1 VPGDPQLCFP
11 AAEGNHPDCESD
23 TRFVAGELTADSG
36 RRFALSV
43 LGTPVKGWDPLV
55 VSLFGLV
62 PAPVSEG
69 GGSQS
74 GSRWSARSA
83 ARTNDLEADE
93 DPPHTVGRRN
103 GGKDVVVQVICCL
116 P

>member
-1 VPGDPQLCFP
+1 MFGL
-11 AAEGNHPDCESD
+11 
-23 TRFVAGELTADSG
+23 AGALWRSADFG
-36 RRFALSV
+36 WLYWVFGVGWVVERFALSV

-62 PAPVSEG
+62 PAMCLVAVDR
-69 GGSQS
+69 QS

-93 DPPHTVGRRN
+93 DPPHTRLARTRR
-103 GGKDVVVQVICCL
+103 KRLWFKSSAAL